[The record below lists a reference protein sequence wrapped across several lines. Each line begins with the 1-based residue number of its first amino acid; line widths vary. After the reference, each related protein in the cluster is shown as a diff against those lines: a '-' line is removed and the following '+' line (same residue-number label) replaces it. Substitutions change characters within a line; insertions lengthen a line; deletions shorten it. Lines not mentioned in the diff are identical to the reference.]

1 MILFFLFIVITSYF
15 LMQLI
20 EMASLGSRVAGK
32 ISNSLALGTTL
43 QLSVYTA
50 SRFLLVPFLPL
61 IGYLIESGL
70 VKEHYLLMVIMLLL
84 LS

>member
-1 MILFFLFIVITSYF
+1 MILFFLVVVILSYF

-32 ISNSLALGTTL
+32 MSNSLALGTTL

-50 SRFLLVPFLPL
+50 SRFLLVPCLPL
-61 IGYLIESGL
+61 LGYLI
-70 VKEHYLLMVIMLLL
+70 
-84 LS
+84 